1 LCKRIGVGRRIT
13 EPLLCG
19 EREVQRLTDWLVR
32 EIKKI
37 SMIEKYAIP
46 SRNNYSKLDANE
58 NLVLDKDIL
67 TKISI
72 DSLKKIDLRKYPIE
86 LSEEVYKKISSYL
99 MVRKKSLVL
108 GSGSDQIIELLLTI
122 IGKGRR
128 LTSIYPTFSYF
139 KTRCQLHKVGF
150 SEILLS
156 TVDNSINLEK
166 FMEKARK
173 SHAIYLC
180 SPNNPTGNQFDK
192 SQVLDILDSLENSL
206 VIIDEA
212 YVEFAKYSLTK
223 YVQEYSNLV
232 ILRTFSK
239 AMGLAGARI
248 GYMIANEELADLF
261 KNKIQLP
268 YAVNS
273 ISMAIAI
280 SVLANPKKMEKS
292 ISLIKDERE
301 RLYRNLSKIK
311 KIKVYKSDAN
321 FLFIK
326 CNEKYN
332 GILEAL
338 EDSKI
343 IVKALGNIR
352 NYGNCIRMT
361 IGTKR
366 MNDKILSIFNNIQ

>member
-1 LCKRIGVGRRIT
+1 
-13 EPLLCG
+13 
-19 EREVQRLTDWLVR
+19 VR

-99 MVRKKSLVL
+99 MVSKKSLVL

-156 TVDNSINLEK
+156 TVDNSINMEK

-192 SQVLDILDSLENSL
+192 SQVLDILNSLENSL

-273 ISMAIAI
+273 ISIAIAI

-326 CNEKYN
+326 CNEKYK

-352 NYGNCIRMT
+352 NYGNCIRLT

>member
-1 LCKRIGVGRRIT
+1 
-13 EPLLCG
+13 
-19 EREVQRLTDWLVR
+19 
-32 EIKKI
+32 
-37 SMIEKYAIP
+37 MIEKYAIP

-99 MVRKKSLVL
+99 MVSKKSLVL

-156 TVDNSINLEK
+156 TVDNSINMEK

-273 ISMAIAI
+273 ISIAIAI

-326 CNEKYN
+326 CNEKYS

-343 IVKALGNIR
+343 IVKKLGNIR

>member
-1 LCKRIGVGRRIT
+1 
-13 EPLLCG
+13 
-19 EREVQRLTDWLVR
+19 
-32 EIKKI
+32 
-37 SMIEKYAIP
+37 MIEKYAIP

-99 MVRKKSLVL
+99 MVSKKSLVL

-156 TVDNSINLEK
+156 TVDNSINMEK

-192 SQVLDILDSLENSL
+192 SQVLDILNSLENSL

-273 ISMAIAI
+273 ISIAIAI

-326 CNEKYN
+326 CNEKYK

-352 NYGNCIRMT
+352 NYGNCIRLT

>member
-1 LCKRIGVGRRIT
+1 
-13 EPLLCG
+13 
-19 EREVQRLTDWLVR
+19 VR

-46 SRNNYSKLDANE
+46 SGSNYSKLDANE
-58 NLVLDKDIL
+58 NLVLDKDIH

-86 LSEEVYKKISSYL
+86 LYEELYKKISSYL
-99 MVRKKSLVL
+99 MVSKKSLVL

-156 TVDNSINLEK
+156 TVDNSINMEK

-192 SQVLDILDSLENSL
+192 SQVLEILDSLENNL

-223 YVQEYSNLV
+223 YVQKYPNLV

-248 GYMIANEELADLF
+248 GYMIANEELAYLF

-292 ISLIKDERE
+292 ISLIKGERE
-301 RLYRNLSKIK
+301 RLYHNLSKIK
-311 KIKVYKSDAN
+311 KINVYKSDAN